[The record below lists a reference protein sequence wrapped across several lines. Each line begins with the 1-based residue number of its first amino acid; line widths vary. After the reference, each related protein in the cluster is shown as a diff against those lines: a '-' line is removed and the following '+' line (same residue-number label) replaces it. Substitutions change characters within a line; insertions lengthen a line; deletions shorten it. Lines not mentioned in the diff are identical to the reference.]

1 MTSATATRFPCR
13 RATTIACVPRRWPGQ
28 PKRPDPQDF
37 ANQLRSD
44 HLAKPTPGVI
54 MMSNQQDLSGKIAV
68 VTGAG
73 RGLGTAI
80 ANVLADR
87 GAHVIVNDLALEPA
101 TEVAETIRGRSGNAS
116 PIAFDVADTTQ
127 VQEAFRQLLADHGR
141 IDILI
146 NNAGIGDFVSFPEI
160 TSEKWDR
167 MINIHLKG
175 SFNCCKAVLAAMQA
189 KEYGKIVNIS
199 SVAGKR
205 GDFSG
210 NAHYTAAKAGIIG
223 LTKSLARCAAPFGIN
238 VNAVAPGLVATDLT
252 DEMSPEWKATTI
264 SRIPAGRLGQ
274 PEEIARATAFLVS
287 EDASYIFGETLSV
300 NGGSYM
306 D

>member
-1 MTSATATRFPCR
+1 MT
-13 RATTIACVPRRWPGQ
+13 
-28 PKRPDPQDF
+28 
-37 ANQLRSD
+37 
-44 HLAKPTPGVI
+44 
-54 MMSNQQDLSGKIAV
+54 SNQQDLSGKIAV

-80 ANVLADR
+80 ADVLADR
-87 GAHVIVNDLALEPA
+87 GAHVIVSDRTLEPA
-101 TEVAETIRGRSGNAS
+101 TEAAENIRGRGGSAS

-127 VQEAFRQLLADHGR
+127 VEEAFRQLLADDGR
-141 IDILI
+141 VDILI

-160 TSEKWDR
+160 SSEKWDR

-175 SFNCCKAVLAAMQA
+175 SFSCCQAVLASMKAQ
-189 KEYGKIVNIS
+189 KYGKIVNVS

-223 LTKSLARCAAPFGIN
+223 LTKSLARYAAPFGIN
-238 VNAVAPGLVATDLT
+238 VNAIAPGLVATELT
-252 DEMSPEWKATTI
+252 DEMSPEMKATTI
-264 SRIPAGRLGQ
+264 SRIPAGRLGR
-274 PEEIARATAFLVS
+274 PEEIARAAAFLVS
-287 EDASYIFGETLSV
+287 DDASYIFGETLSV